1 MQIYPVRGVFFR
13 ENQKK
18 CNFFRKIKEKLL
30 EIRKIV
36 VPLYWVKEL
45 TRPTERVFG
54 TKKQT
59 VMKSVKEIASGI
71 VNAYME
77 KEGDFIRKHFE
88 GLNDDQA
95 KVMAMA
101 MAALMLKNE
110 ISRI

>member
-1 MQIYPVRGVFFR
+1 
-13 ENQKK
+13 
-18 CNFFRKIKEKLL
+18 
-30 EIRKIV
+30 
-36 VPLYWVKEL
+36 
-45 TRPTERVFG
+45 
-54 TKKQT
+54 
-59 VMKSVKEIASGI
+59 MKSVKEIANGI

-88 GLNDDQA
+88 GLNDEQA